1 MAFRRVGDIV
11 VHHDD
16 APAGDTRLP
25 TLVLANSLGTDLRVW
40 DALVP
45 HLRHGFRLVRYDKR
59 GHGLTDLTP
68 GPYAMDGLARD
79 LAGLL
84 DALGTGPVIVC
95 GLSIG
100 GMIAQALAAS
110 RPDLVRGLVLM
121 CTAHRIGTAE
131 TWQQRIEAVR
141 SPRGIDGIAD
151 AVLERWF
158 GRAFREGRPEDLA
171 GWRNMLT
178 RTPVEGYAACCAAIR
193 DADLTEGTRSLRVPT
208 LCIAGEED
216 GATPPALV
224 RELAGLVAGSR
235 YVEVRGAGHLPC
247 VQEPA
252 VVAGAILRFVEEAGV
267 A

>member
-121 CTAHRIGTAE
+121 CTAHKIGTAE

-193 DADLTEGTRSLRVPT
+193 DADLTEAARALRAPT

>member
-1 MAFRRVGDIV
+1 MAFRRVGGIV
-11 VHHDD
+11 VHHDV
-16 APAGDTRLP
+16 AGDTRLP

-40 DALVP
+40 DALAP
-45 HLRHGFRLVRYDKR
+45 RLQGTFRLVRYDKR
-59 GHGLTDLTP
+59 GHGLTDGTP
-68 GPYAMDGLARD
+68 GPYAVEGLAGD
-79 LAGLL
+79 LAGLM
-84 DALGTGPVIVC
+84 DALGTGPAIVC

-121 CTAHRIGTAE
+121 CTAHKIGTAE
-131 TWQQRIEAVR
+131 AWDQRIAAVR

-158 GRAFREGRPEDLA
+158 GRAFREGRPEELA

-178 RTPVEGYAACCAAIR
+178 RTPVEGYAGCCAAVR
-193 DADLTEGTRSLRVPT
+193 DAELTAAARGLRVPA

-235 YVEVRGAGHLPC
+235 YVEVPGAGHLPC

-252 VVAGAILRFVEEAGV
+252 TVAGAIRRFAEEAGL